1 MSRKSRRDTL
11 FGLKVLAISAAAVFM
26 VVGVSSVYPDTKDS
40 KVTDFSAEKASV
52 KTEQYTAVTAK
63 SITAKPKPIQTKEPE
78 HKKKPGEEKNL
89 VQSMDWDKDESY
101 LLTKIAMA
109 EAEGE
114 DVEGKALVIL
124 VVLNR
129 VWSKEFPDSIEEVIL
144 QHKKEC
150 YQFSVTQKGGR
161 WWWVEPDKECYEA
174 LELVMSGWN
183 ESRNALYFE
192 SPSKSTWHRDNLEF
206 LFQHGNHY
214 FYKDRE

>member
-1 MSRKSRRDTL
+1 
-11 FGLKVLAISAAAVFM
+11 M
-26 VVGVSSVYPDTKDS
+26 VAGVSGIYSDTKDS
-40 KVTDFSAEKASV
+40 KVTDFSADKVSI
-52 KTEQYTAVTAK
+52 KTEQRTTVTAE
-63 SITAKPKPIQTKEPE
+63 SITANPDPIQTKEPE
-78 HKKKPGEEKNL
+78 HKNKLEKKKKPQKEKNL
-89 VQSMDWDKDESY
+89 VQSMDLDKDESY
-101 LLTKIAMA
+101 LLVKVAMA

-144 QHKKEC
+144 QHKNGC

-161 WWWVEPDKECYEA
+161 WWKVEPDKECYEA
-174 LELVMSGWN
+174 LELVMNGWN
-183 ESRNALYFE
+183 ESGNALYFE
-192 SPSKSTWHRDNLEF
+192 SPSKSTWHQDNLEF